1 MTYKRGYARVYASAD
16 QHTNERFREE
26 KKENETKMMMMN
38 INTRRRRA
46 IFALK
51 VLLLRILLS
60 LRHEFHR
67 LADGGVRRIQL
78 KRQFASF
85 DAILRQNRVPPFVF
99 SQIFEI

>member
-26 KKENETKMMMMN
+26 KKENEMKKMMMN
-38 INTRRRRA
+38 INTLRRA

-85 DAILRQNRVPPFVF
+85 DAILCQNRVPPFVF
-99 SQIFEI
+99 PQIFEI

>member
-26 KKENETKMMMMN
+26 KENEMKKMMMN
-38 INTRRRRA
+38 INTLRRA

-67 LADGGVRRIQL
+67 LADGRVRRIQL